1 MTAALAAVV
10 LYTVLGGAALALA
23 GIDRPALAPAAGI
36 AVAGV
41 VLATAA
47 TVGVEIGPVVLA
59 IGAVVLAA
67 IALAR
72 RGRGH
77 LRRPSLPALIIVAWT
92 TLQAALAAA
101 TPLSAFDG
109 IVTWAFKAHA
119 LLVFGTPDSPPFD
132 PALYPGP
139 HPEYPILWPEIQA
152 TALRINGGYDDAVL
166 RANAIAVLG
175 CLVLGAYALLADRVG
190 PWWSLAFLAPFA
202 ASPVVIANASAGNA
216 DAILAGLLAITLV
229 ATLRALT
236 DEADARLLPL
246 AALFA
251 AAAVLTKNEG
261 LLGTVAILAAA
272 AIVTRR
278 RAVLYPA
285 IAAAAVYLPWR
296 AFRAAH
302 DLTDP
307 DFAANTS
314 HFRDRID
321 EIPGIVATIAG
332 RILAPSAWGLATIL
346 AVVVLALAPG
356 RIRTLAVVWAALLG
370 AGLTVSYL
378 ATSLDPG
385 ARLTSNAERTTLQ
398 FVLGL
403 LCLAALA
410 LRRRR
415 DSA

>member
-1 MTAALAAVV
+1 MIATLVAVALFTA
-10 LYTVLGGAALALA
+10 LGAAALALA
-23 GIDRPALAPAAGI
+23 GVDRPALAPATGI
-36 AVAGV
+36 AIAGV

-47 TVGVEIGPVVLA
+47 IAGLAIGPVALA
-59 IGAVVLAA
+59 IAAAVLTA

-72 RGRGH
+72 RGAPH
-77 LRRPSLPALIIVAWT
+77 LRRPSLPATILAAWIL
-92 TLQAALAAA
+92 LQAALAAG

-109 IVTWAFKAHA
+109 LVTWAFKAHA
-119 LLVFGTPDSPPFD
+119 LLVFGTPHSPPFD
-132 PALYPGP
+132 PALYPAP

-166 RANAIAVLG
+166 RAHAIAVLG
-175 CLVLGAYALLADRVG
+175 CLLLGAFALLSDRVG

-202 ASPVVIANASAGNA
+202 ASPVVVANASAGNA
-216 DAILAGLLAITLV
+216 DAILAGVLAITLV
-229 ATLRALT
+229 ATFRAL
-236 DEADARLLPL
+236 ADDADRRLLPV

-261 LLGTVAILAAA
+261 LLGTVAILLAA

-278 RAVLYPA
+278 RAILLPA
-285 IAAAAVYLPWR
+285 AVAVAVYLPWR

-307 DFAANTS
+307 DFAGGPPHLA
-314 HFRDRID
+314 DRVG

-332 RILAPSAWGLATIL
+332 RVLAPSAWGLATAL
-346 AVVVLALAPG
+346 ALVVLTVAPG
-356 RIRTLAVVWAALLG
+356 RIRALAAVWAALLG

-385 ARLTSNAERTTLQ
+385 ARLTRNAERTTLQ
-398 FVLGL
+398 LVLGL
-403 LCLAALA
+403 LCLAALS
-410 LRRRR
+410 LRPRR